1 MLVPR
6 QRKQRYNSSRIGNQ
20 GTMKRDLQVAGRHQ
34 DPLRRFTA
42 TPLVADLC
50 VMDRRVRLETNSTT
64 LFDRAL
70 KLFEQDHGS
79 STAPHEFLWRFVGES
94 NSCLKPPW
102 PEMTA
107 FSDHGLRYV
116 NLGQR
121 SFFAVDLEARE
132 AIAFLSDELAKD
144 EAGFS
149 SVFASTIFDLTA
161 AALGLVQISAACVAL
176 HGRALLIFG
185 PPRSGKTTSTYLA
198 RQLGLEFHAD
208 EASFLD
214 LKPEGLHVWGQF
226 WPAAFREETTQFLP
240 ELSSSTRSL
249 NYGSLSFLLLENHS
263 FRPLRARPAV
273 PVGCLFLERQAS
285 KAPRLIPLSSVE
297 LEDRL
302 QHAPAF
308 LDDAR
313 FDAQYA
319 AALRALGE
327 LPAYRLLYGNDPGQA
342 ASAYLGLVT
351 KLPRHHS
358 SEVNQ

>member
-1 MLVPR
+1 MR
-6 QRKQRYNSSRIGNQ
+6 
-20 GTMKRDLQVAGRHQ
+20 RDLQVAGRHQ

-42 TPLVADLC
+42 MPLIADLC
-50 VMDRRVRLETNSTT
+50 VMDRRVRLETNSPT

-70 KLFEQDHGS
+70 KLFGHDQGS
-79 STAPHEFLWRFVGES
+79 SSVPPEFLWRFVGES
-94 NSCLKPPW
+94 NSSLKPPW
-102 PEMTA
+102 PEMSG
-107 FSDHGLRYV
+107 FSDHGLRYI

-132 AIAFLSDELAKD
+132 AVAFLSEELVRD

-149 SVFASTIFDLTA
+149 SVFASTLFDMTA
-161 AALGLVQISAACVAL
+161 AALRLVQISAACVAL

-208 EASFLD
+208 QASFLD

-226 WPAAFREETTQFLP
+226 WPAAFREETAQFLP

-249 NYGSLSFLLLENHS
+249 NYGSLSLLLLEDDLFPP
-263 FRPLRARPAV
+263 FRAHAVVPA
-273 PVGCLFLERQAS
+273 GCLFLERQAS
-285 KAPRLIPLSSVE
+285 QAPRLIPLSSVE

-302 QHAPAF
+302 QLAPAF
-308 LDDAR
+308 IDDGR

-319 AALRALGE
+319 AALQALGE
-327 LPAYRLLYGNDPGQA
+327 LPAYRLLYGNDPGEA
-342 ASAYLGLVT
+342 ASLYLGLLT

-358 SEVNQ
+358 SEVKR